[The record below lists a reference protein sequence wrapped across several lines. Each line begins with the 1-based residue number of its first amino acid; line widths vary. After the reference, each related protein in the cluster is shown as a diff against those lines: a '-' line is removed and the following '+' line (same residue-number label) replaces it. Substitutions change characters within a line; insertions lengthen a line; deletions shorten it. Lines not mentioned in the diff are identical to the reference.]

1 MAFYICTFTVHHSNT
16 TIIYCLSLSLWHIL
30 TCSDAH
36 TLHCKLRSQ
45 KKLLF
50 AGGVAGDLFVSVVV
64 VQGRTKDSASTARFL
79 WMSIQR
85 ERIMFC
91 AISCTTNHI
100 LRKLKYFREEN
111 FMTIA
116 GQHALIVGSGRATII
131 TLPMGTQ
138 LTVEDALLYPDS
150 THMLLCYI
158 GIYKIG
164 FFMWKYMR
172 IIKINFFPLL
182 NFLDMPSK
190 FVKNSS
196 TLIWIVLYI
205 H

>member
-1 MAFYICTFTVHHSNT
+1 MAFYICTFTAHHSNT

-50 AGGVAGDLFVSVVV
+50 AGGVAWDLFVSVVV

-100 LRKLKYFREEN
+100 LRKLKYFRED
-111 FMTIA
+111 FFFYHCWSACIDSWFRSSHYHHSPYGYTIYSRGCLA
-116 GQHALIVGSGRATII
+116 VSWFDPYA
-131 TLPMGTQ
+131 
-138 LTVEDALLYPDS
+138 
-150 THMLLCYI
+150 
-158 GIYKIG
+158 
-164 FFMWKYMR
+164 
-172 IIKINFFPLL
+172 
-182 NFLDMPSK
+182 
-190 FVKNSS
+190 VK
-196 TLIWIVLYI
+196 L
-205 H
+205 